1 MEKKPI
7 LDIMVDLETA
17 STKENAA
24 ILSWAMVPF
33 DRFGKRW
40 GFENFYKTVNLTSC
54 FMAGM
59 DIEKDT
65 QKWWEK
71 QDPEA
76 RAAVMKSEGENILSV
91 TNAAYC
97 WLSTLA
103 EKNDLY
109 MWCRGIDFDLPK
121 MEWCFRKFVEK
132 SSGDEGFPYKFSH
145 KMDVRTVL
153 KFMDIDQSQ
162 FEFEGIKHHSVD
174 DCNHDIKMIQKAC
187 QLKNDWMTAYTICL
201 AKKTSDSIKAKKTN
215 KEAGKEE
222 KDVCNGTDVAFP
234 NLSKLLGVKLETC
247 YELHLIRED
256 FEKLEFRLQAMK
268 ESCEML
274 GKENKELVLR
284 LTGFQSKF

>member
-33 DRFGKRW
+33 DRQGKRW

-59 DIEKDT
+59 DIEKGT
-65 QKWWEK
+65 QLWWEG
-71 QDPEA
+71 QTPEA

-91 TNAAYC
+91 TSAAYC
-97 WLSTLA
+97 WLSALA

-109 MWCRGIDFDLPK
+109 MWCRGIDFDIPK

-132 SSGDEGFPYKFSH
+132 GTGDEDFPYKYSH

-153 KFMDIDQSQ
+153 KFMQIDPSQ
-162 FEFEGIKHHSVD
+162 FEFEGIRHHSVD
-174 DCNHDIKMIQKAC
+174 DCNHDIKMVQKAYGFQNGNPDATAVAKTPQAADC
-187 QLKNDWMTAYTICL
+187 FKVGRKNADVQEIRKVVPIAFCNLADDKGLGFSWVQIDAINRTIRNWKDLYSELKAENEDLARQLQK
-201 AKKTSDSIKAKKTN
+201 
-215 KEAGKEE
+215 
-222 KDVCNGTDVAFP
+222 
-234 NLSKLLGVKLETC
+234 
-247 YELHLIRED
+247 
-256 FEKLEFRLQAMK
+256 LQAK
-268 ESCEML
+268 
-274 GKENKELVLR
+274 G
-284 LTGFQSKF
+284 